1 MASDASI
8 GVRLYTRRWCG
19 YCFAARRL
27 FTRLGVDFEEIALD
41 GQPGLRRE
49 VSERAGNW
57 PTVPMIFIGD
67 GFIGGYREAAELH
80 RRGELEHLCFPD

>member
-1 MASDASI
+1 MAPSTPAD
-8 GVRLYTRRWCG
+8 VRIYTRRWCG

-41 GQPGLRRE
+41 GQRELRRE

-57 PTVPMIFIGD
+57 RTVPMIFVGD
-67 GFIGGYREAAELH
+67 QFIGGYQEAAELN
-80 RRGELEHLCFPD
+80 RRGALKKKCFPD

>member
-1 MASDASI
+1 MAPSTPV
-8 GVRLYTRRWCG
+8 GVRIYTRRWCG

-41 GQPGLRRE
+41 GQRELRRE

-57 PTVPMIFIGD
+57 RTVPMIFVGD
-67 GFIGGYREAAELH
+67 QFIGGYQEAANLN
-80 RRGELEHLCFPD
+80 RRCVLKKMCFPD